1 MATDFIISKELLRGV
16 EMSQDQ
22 LKIELAVYLY
32 AQKKISMGQARKL
45 AELDQISFQKEL
57 AKREVYIHFGIED
70 LKEDLTNLG
79 ISFE

>member
-1 MATDFIISKELLRGV
+1 MATDFIIPKELLRGID
-16 EMSQDQ
+16 MSAVQ

-32 AQKKISMGQARKL
+32 AQKKLSMGQARKL

-57 AKREVYIHFGIED
+57 AKRDVYIHFGIED

-79 ISFE
+79 IAFE